1 MGKASRAR
9 SARQAVAEIKREQE
23 KAALAAKKKKTITN
37 TIIAAVSVLLCA
49 IFVFGVVVFAN
60 ATKNGT
66 FLRQKVAMKSD
77 NIEISGTTFTYFLN
91 FQYGEFISQNQNNLS
106 YMGLDYTSDLRE
118 QEYENDTT
126 WFDYIADLTK
136 NHLTEVILLSEKA
149 KADGIK
155 LGKTEEKQIDD
166 FFTQLEADAKN
177 EGMDVVEYIHLS
189 YGEGVNADDIRKG
202 LEISTL
208 ATKYYNEKINSLT
221 YSDKEIQEFYEA
233 NSVDFNKVDYRYYNF
248 IPNVT
253 EDMTEKEAS
262 AEYKKVEDRAERLS
276 KAKTPKEFDDI
287 LTAILKE
294 DGVTDTNIKTY
305 LENAVLEGN
314 THDPEFD
321 ISVWAYDAERKVNDT
336 RIYANGTKRAVYMVT
351 KLPYRNESETR
362 SVRHILVSLDSYE
375 TDAEAKK
382 KADDILAE
390 YNKGA
395 QTAESFAALAEKYT
409 EDTGSKTTGGLYE
422 NFTKGTMVAPFEE
435 WSFDK
440 ARKKGDTGIVKTDYG
455 YHIMYFENTGKPAWM
470 GEVVAKIKDD
480 TYMKLY
486 KEIEKAYKIEK
497 NEKVIK
503 EVPTIRF
510 AASQAQ

>member
-23 KAALAAKKKKTITN
+23 LAARAAKKKKAITN
-37 TIIAAVSVLLCA
+37 SIIAAVSVLLCA
-49 IFVFGVVVFAN
+49 VFVFGVVVFAN

-77 NIEISGTTFTYFLN
+77 SIEISGTTFTYFLN
-91 FQYGEFISQNQNNLS
+91 YQYGEFVNQNQNNLS
-106 YMGLDYTSDLRE
+106 YMGLDYTSDIRE
-118 QEYENDTT
+118 QEYQNDES
-126 WFDYIADLTK
+126 WFDYIAGLTK
-136 NHLTEVILLSEKA
+136 DHLTEILLLAEKA
-149 KADGIK
+149 KADGFK
-155 LGKTEEKQIDD
+155 LTETENKQIDE
-166 FFTQLEADAKN
+166 FFTQLEADAKT
-177 EGMDVVEYIHLS
+177 EGLEVEEYIHLS

-202 LEISTL
+202 LEVSTL
-208 ATKYYNEKINSLT
+208 ATKYYEEKINSLT
-221 YSDKEIQEFYEA
+221 YSDKEITEFYEA

-248 IPNVT
+248 VPNVT
-253 EDMTEKEAS
+253 EDMSEKEAE
-262 AEYKKVEDRAERLS
+262 AEYKKVEAKANRLA

-294 DGVTDTNIKTY
+294 DGTTETNIKTY
-305 LENAVLEGN
+305 LENAVLTGN
-314 THDPEFD
+314 TYDEEFD

-336 RIYANGTKRAVYMVT
+336 RIYANGSKRAVYMVT

-362 SVRHILVSLDSYE
+362 SVRHILVSLDSYK

-382 KADDILAE
+382 KADEILAE

-395 QTAESFAALAEKYT
+395 MTAESFAALAEKYT
-409 EDTGSKTTGGLYE
+409 EDPGSKTTGGLYE
-422 NFTKGTMVAPFEE
+422 DFTEGTMVAPFEE

-455 YHIMYFENTGKPAWM
+455 YHIMYFENVGKPAWM
-470 GEVVAKIKDD
+470 GEVAAKIKDD

-486 KEIEKAYKIEK
+486 KEIEKTYKIEK
-497 NEKVIK
+497 NEKVISD
-503 EVPTIRF
+503 VPTIRF
-510 AASQAQ
+510 ATAQQ